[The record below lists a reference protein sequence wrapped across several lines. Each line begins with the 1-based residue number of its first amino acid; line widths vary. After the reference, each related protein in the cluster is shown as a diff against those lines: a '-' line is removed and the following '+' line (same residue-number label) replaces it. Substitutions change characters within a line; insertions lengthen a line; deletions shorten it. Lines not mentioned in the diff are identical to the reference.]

1 MLVIWSTWT
10 ADCTKCDSTSRLV
23 LLVGYVGFRA
33 FASTRQE
40 PESACSK
47 CLLARRINS
56 HFPGIV
62 SLWHCLCGRPR
73 TAIPLPSSGCCHIW
87 YRPMA
92 PHHCR
97 LAAYASNSFSFKM
110 QILFFCLFGPRIP
123 DLQYVECAENGA
135 TRLNARYTYSP
146 LSCLLPLGQPDVVP
160 QAWAGR
166 RQVFVPGCVHQAVV
180 FLPGIF
186 LAFLL
191 ATPYRSH
198 RSSWSTTV
206 ARHRG
211 WLCRRSCV
219 FGLPPLC
226 HLLQSN
232 RDHRANARFLPQLYH
247 LGGGC

>member
-1 MLVIWSTWT
+1 ML
-10 ADCTKCDSTSRLV
+10 DSEHLLRLARSQSRLV
-23 LLVGYVGFRA
+23 QSAYSLAESTPIFRA
-33 FASTRQE
+33 SSVSDTVSAADQGQLYHCRQVAVVT
-40 PESACSK
+40 S
-47 CLLARRINS
+47 
-56 HFPGIV
+56 GI
-62 SLWHCLCGRPR
+62 
-73 TAIPLPSSGCCHIW
+73 
-87 YRPMA
+87 RPMA

-123 DLQYVECAENGA
+123 DLQYVECAEHGA

-146 LSCLLPLGQPDVVP
+146 LSWLLPLGQPDVVP

-186 LAFLL
+186 LAFHL

-206 ARHRG
+206 VRHRG